1 MGTSISNAQWLN
13 VAINV
18 VLPAVVALVTARLA
32 HPGLKAVLLLFLS
45 AVSGF
50 LVSALAAVDSGV
62 GFDWSQAG
70 FTVLSGFAV
79 AVLAHFGLLKPMS
92 ITGAQGSIQTSM
104 PGGVGGPCSGPGI
117 SGGVNAGD

>member
-1 MGTSISNAQWLN
+1 MGITISSAQWLN
-13 VAINV
+13 VAINI
-18 VLPAVVALVTARLA
+18 VLPIVVALVTARLA

-50 LVSALAAVDSGV
+50 LVSALAAVNNGV

-70 FTVLSGFAV
+70 FTVLSGFTA

-92 ITGAQGSIQTSM
+92 ITGDQGSIQKSV
-104 PGGVGGPCSGPGI
+104 PGGVGGPRTP
-117 SGGVNAGD
+117 AA